1 MATIKDE
8 GTTKVLLAEDRTFS
22 PPEEFS
28 FNTNVHHWMTA
39 HGMKTEEELRTW
51 ADENPERFWEEMISE
66 AGVSIR
72 GYSKV
77 LDWKPPYAK
86 FFAGAKYNI
95 VLDALDKHKDKDKVA
110 YYWQGEPTSDEGA
123 ALEEQVLTYADL
135 YREVNHLA
143 NAFKILGI
151 KKGDRVGIYLP
162 MIPQLPIAMLA
173 CAKIGAIH
181 SVVFSGFS
189 AIALRERVID
199 TDAKALITC
208 DGFYRRGN
216 VVNLKAQVDEAVSG
230 APSVRHVI
238 VYRRLPEDV
247 LPKNEIKW
255 YPGDPEYPLER
266 RDHWWDD
273 LISKTRDFLP
283 QVGLN
288 VDECETEVGDTED
301 PLYILYT
308 SGTTGKPKGVI
319 HVHGG
324 YALATSLTLKWV
336 FDLKESDVWW
346 CAADIGWVTGHSYI
360 VYAPLILG
368 VSSIMY
374 EGAPDWPDAG
384 RFWSIVDRY
393 KATVFYTS
401 PTAIRLLMKY
411 GDKWPRLHDL
421 SSLRLLGTVGEPIN
435 PEAWMWY
442 FGNIGKGRRLPI
454 MDTWWQTETGNFVIA
469 PLPISTLKPGSATR
483 PLPGFKA
490 DVYDEKGNSV
500 KPGAGG
506 YLVLTQPWPGML
518 RGLYKAPDRY
528 AIGYWSKY
536 LGTYFSG
543 DLCRRDEDGY
553 FWIQGRCDDVL
564 SIAGHR
570 IGNSEVE
577 SALVTHPS
585 VVEAA
590 VVGIPHEIKGET
602 IVAFVVLRHGEEPG
616 QHLEEE
622 LKRHVAREIGKIV
635 RPEEIHFAPDVPK
648 TRSGK
653 IMRRVVKKVRLGEEP
668 GDISTLANPEAVDRI
683 REILESKSE
692 FPILP

>member
-1 MATIKDE
+1 MGTVKDE
-8 GTTKVLLAEDRTFS
+8 GTTKVLLVEERTFS
-22 PPEEFS
+22 PSPEFAC
-28 FNTNVHHWMTA
+28 NTNVYRWMAA
-39 HGMKTEEELRTW
+39 HGMKTEEDLRTW

-66 AGVSIR
+66 VGLSIK

-77 LDWKPPYAK
+77 LDWNPPYAK
-86 FFAGAKYNI
+86 FFVGDKYNI
-95 VLDALDKHKDKDKVA
+95 VLDALDKHEGKDKVA
-110 YYWQGEPTSDEGA
+110 YYWQGEPTTDDGTP
-123 ALEEQVLTYADL
+123 LEEQVLTYADL

-143 NAFKILGI
+143 NALRILGI
-151 KKGDRVGIYLP
+151 KKGDRIGIYLP

-189 AIALRERVID
+189 AIALRERLVD
-199 TDAKALITC
+199 AEAKAVVTC
-208 DGFYRRGN
+208 DGFYRRGK
-216 VVNLKAQVDEAVSG
+216 VVNLKEQVDEALLN
-230 APSVRHVI
+230 APTVRHVI
-238 VYRRLPEDV
+238 VYRRLPEEA
-247 LPKNEIKW
+247 LPKKEIKW

-273 LISKTRDFLP
+273 LISKTQEFLP
-283 QVGLN
+283 QVGFN
-288 VDECETEVGDTED
+288 IDECETEIVDVEH

-324 YALATSLTLKWV
+324 YALGTSLTLKWV

-374 EGAPDWPDAG
+374 EGAPDWPNPA
-384 RFWSIVDRY
+384 RFWSIVERY
-393 KATVFYTS
+393 KTTIFYTS
-401 PTAIRLLMKY
+401 PTAIRLFMKY
-411 GDKWPRLHDL
+411 GKKWPNLHDL
-421 SSLRLLGTVGEPIN
+421 SPLRLLGTVGEPIN
-435 PEAWMWY
+435 PEAWIWY
-442 FGNIGKGRRLPI
+442 FENIGKGQCPI

-469 PLPISTLKPGSATR
+469 PLPVSTLKPGSATR

-518 RGLYKAPDRY
+518 RGLYKAPERY
-528 AIGYWSKY
+528 AMGYWSKY
-536 LGTYFSG
+536 LGVYLTG
-543 DLCRRDEDGY
+543 DLCRRDKDGY
-553 FWIQGRCDDVL
+553 FWIQGRGDDVL
-564 SIAGHR
+564 NIAGHR

-585 VVEAA
+585 VAEAA
-590 VVGIPHEIKGET
+590 VVGIPHEIKGQT
-602 IVAFVVLRHGEEPG
+602 IVAFAVLRHGEQPG
-616 QHLEEE
+616 QDLQDA
-622 LKRHVAREIGKIV
+622 LMRHVGREIGKIA
-635 RPEEIHFAPDVPK
+635 RPEEIHFVPDVPK

-653 IMRRVVKKVRLGEEP
+653 IMRRVIKKVRLGEEP
-668 GDISTLANPEAVDRI
+668 GDISTLANPEAVDKI
-683 REILESKSE
+683 REVLESKLES
-692 FPILP
+692 PILP